1 MLRSGKCLL
10 IVSVHWIQLFEL
22 VDEALINQERRDRK
36 KKKTPLSC
44 HSLSEEV
51 DKGRHSQAN
60 LLPFLK
66 GPLESARTCNF
77 RNLKSRDNQTTI
89 QTS

>member
-36 KKKTPLSC
+36 KKTPLSC
-44 HSLSEEV
+44 HSLDEEV
-51 DKGRHSQAN
+51 DIG
-60 LLPFLK
+60 LK
-66 GPLESARTCNF
+66 GVIHKLIYFPF
-77 RNLKSRDNQTTI
+77 
-89 QTS
+89 